1 MSIFSGFIVNAGLNI
16 CGWWKDLFDGSGI
29 PVTPD
34 VQEAKAEMFNNTAT
48 CGNIGR
54 LFEYS
59 FLPLLLMALLAMLI
73 YQSCLKNGNAM
84 KCIKTLFVSAW
95 VLSFCVYDVGM
106 YTGQYVSLFSNAP
119 MAVIHAC
126 ESFLLGS
133 DVSAIHEPFHNS
145 WVFML
150 AFSISHAFSAF
161 VSMLFLLKFFGFNII
176 QKFRLLCE
184 SKRKGQKETFIFW
197 GINNP
202 SFELIGSINTHFGN
216 NERLYRIIVVKT
228 EDDREE
234 SLESKSGFG
243 RIFEFLSMNDN
254 DMEKLRDMH
263 CFTCA
268 SRSGLNDVSR
278 NVKDIIGGELKL
290 KSLRRI
296 LTKTKSKG
304 SVRLFFMSD
313 DESRNIHDVSVL
325 LRDIGLH
332 EYADTALE
340 EKKTGVPADRKV
352 VFYCHA
358 RHNSVHRVMENKNR
372 DRNIKVHVI
381 DSSHINVELL
391 KTDETVLPV
400 NFVDVQSDGT
410 VSSAFNAMVIGFSEV
425 GQDAT
430 RFLYE
435 YGAFVKTGGGKDKA
449 TRSDFHLEVIDRDM
463 ADKAGAFIANAPA
476 IRPYMPFVSE
486 TENKDSLL
494 ELQDIDACSVEFYRR
509 LEHRI
514 RSLNYVVVAT
524 ENDELNM
531 TLGVRIFK
539 MAIRY
544 RENMEK
550 LCILVRVHEDEDG
563 HYDRTA
569 KYYNRLWAA
578 QEAAGGTNETSNKSF
593 LKTGD
598 QSLPIHIFGKDR
610 KVYTYANIIDNRLLR
625 EAKKYKELYESS
637 IKPGHEPNYGEGENE
652 WDKEEHRL
660 LQLGDIF
667 HCTYAG
673 AMRLRRVQNQD
684 MSNSLHS
691 LTKRLIARKA
701 LDKCGMRQFN
711 WETID
716 RKPHTTSYYSL
727 GGNKLED
734 KIEQILSTLAQ
745 TEHLRWNASHE
756 ILGYVIDRRG
766 MKAKDE
772 SLQTHG
778 CLTEWENLD
787 EDTRSYDCNVVDVT
801 LGIKNPAKNK

>member
-1 MSIFSGFIVNAGLNI
+1 MSIFSGFIINAGLNI
-16 CGWWKDLFDGSGI
+16 CEWWKDLVDGAWI

-34 VQEAKAEMFNNTAT
+34 AREAAAEMFDNTAT
-48 CGNIGR
+48 CRNVGL
-54 LFEYS
+54 LFGYS
-59 FLPLLLMALLAMLI
+59 FLPLLLMAFLVILI
-73 YQSCLKNGNAM
+73 YQSCLKNGKA
-84 KCIKTLFVSAW
+84 IKRIRTLFVAAW

-145 WVFML
+145 WVFMA
-150 AFSISHAFSAF
+150 AFSVSHAFSAF
-161 VSMLFLLKFFGFNII
+161 VSMLFLLKYFGFNII
-176 QKFRLLCE
+176 QKLRLLCE
-184 SKRKGQKETFIFW
+184 SRRNRRKETFIFW

-202 SFELIGSINTHFGN
+202 SFELIGSINAHFGN
-216 NERLYRIIVVKT
+216 DDRLYRIIVVKT
-228 EDDREE
+228 EDDLEE
-234 SLESKSGFG
+234 SRELKSGFG

-254 DMEKLRDMH
+254 DMERLRDMH
-263 CFTCA
+263 CFTCG
-268 SRSGLNDVSR
+268 SRSGLNDVPR
-278 NVKDIIGGELKL
+278 NVKDIISGELNL
-290 KSLRRI
+290 KSLRR
-296 LTKTKSKG
+296 LVTKARSRG
-304 SVRLFFMSD
+304 PVRLFFMSE
-313 DESRNIHDVSVL
+313 DENRNIHDVSVL

-332 EYADTALE
+332 EYADCALE
-340 EKKTGVPADRKV
+340 EKANGAPADRKV
-352 VFYCHA
+352 EFYCHA
-358 RHNSVHRVMENKNR
+358 RHDSVHRVMENKNR

-391 KTDETVLPV
+391 KTEKTVLPV
-400 NFVDVQSDGT
+400 NFVDVESDGT

-435 YGAFVKTGGGKDKA
+435 YGAFVKTGGGPDKA
-449 TRSDFHLEVIDRDM
+449 IRSDFHLEVVDKGM
-463 ADKAGAFIANAPA
+463 ADKAGAFIAGVPA
-476 IRPYMPFVSE
+476 IKPYMPFVSE

-514 RSLNYVVVAT
+514 RSLNYVVIAT

-544 RENMEK
+544 RKNLEK

-578 QEAAGGTNETSNKSF
+578 QESTGSTDGTSNKSF
-593 LKTGD
+593 LKDGD
-598 QSLPIHIFGKDR
+598 PRLPIHIFGKDR
-610 KVYTYANIIDNRLLR
+610 KVYTYANIIDNELLR

-660 LQLGDIF
+660 LQLGEIF

-673 AMRLRRVQNQD
+673 VIRLRRVQYQD

-716 RKPHTTSYYSL
+716 RKPHTTSYHSL
-727 GGNKLED
+727 GGK
-734 KIEQILSTLAQ
+734 KIEEGIKQILVTLAQ

-766 MKAKDE
+766 LKAKDE